1 MFQLQQAGAQAIPD
15 KLHQPVNINLR
26 QEQQKIKGTKQR
38 KEKTKNAFKEEEV
51 PMDPGAIPSHI
62 NPHHRILRLEK
73 NIAWLTDQHSLM
85 LAALHTEIET
95 LKSRNRDLQFQLL
108 MGGTSPLASS
118 LGVQEDLE
126 MSSGAGSR
134 NLALISH
141 LSGVPPLQAEILDNE
156 IKELQSTLHEARSR
170 NVYLSSLV
178 EQQKRKL
185 ALLEE
190 EASIHVESIPSPP
203 PSTDP
208 SVSELFAQ
216 RSPTPPR
223 VPAEFLK
230 KLAEA
235 EELVNQLQR
244 ENASQREEL
253 AAIKNTVERDARMKY
268 RGCNHP
274 VRNMRHRLG
283 TSSKSLDSREPSAGP
298 NRIRGGIR
306 DYRSVSTS
314 KIDLKH
320 SERFPPL
327 KAMSVSRMPR
337 SHREGDYP
345 APPATGGSDSSLNTV
360 TPLPRLKP
368 HNSQPSLQLQGNPQ
382 SKGTVKGKTVGR
394 RLAREGGPRYG
405 SLDRKHSRS

>member
-1 MFQLQQAGAQAIPD
+1 MGA
-15 KLHQPVNINLR
+15 VNINLR
-26 QEQQKIKGTKQR
+26 QEQQKIKGIKQR
-38 KEKTKNAFKEEEV
+38 K
-51 PMDPGAIPSHI
+51 
-62 NPHHRILRLEK
+62 EK

-178 EQQKRKL
+178 EQQKKKL

-190 EASIHVESIPSPP
+190 E
-203 PSTDP
+203 P

-382 SKGTVKGKTVGR
+382 GKGTVKGKTVGR